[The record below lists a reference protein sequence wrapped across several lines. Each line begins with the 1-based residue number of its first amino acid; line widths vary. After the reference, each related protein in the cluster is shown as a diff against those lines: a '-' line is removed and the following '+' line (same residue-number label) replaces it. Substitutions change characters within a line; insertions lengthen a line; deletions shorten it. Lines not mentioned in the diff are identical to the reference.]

1 MGLSINV
8 ELHSDVAEAPI
19 GPRSVVATSPD
30 KLEEC
35 KWELEAD
42 TENFITTIEVHILS
56 SIHINTQSLTSHRK
70 LFTLMPGVNTTF

>member
-1 MGLSINV
+1 MLSLAGKNSPPFSKVLFINA

-42 TENFITTIEVHILS
+42 TENFITTIEVLS
-56 SIHINTQSLTSHRK
+56 LCSIHINSQ
-70 LFTLMPGVNTTF
+70 F

>member
-1 MGLSINV
+1 MLSLAGKNSSILGKVLFINA
-8 ELHSDVAEAPI
+8 ELYSDVAEAPI

-42 TENFITTIEVHILS
+42 TENFITTIEVRSLCP
-56 SIHINTQSLTSHRK
+56 IHINYQ
-70 LFTLMPGVNTTF
+70 